1 MNQLGKKYWMIILL
15 SIVITSGCKSVEG
28 ESNNTK
34 NTGDEDLINVENTIF
49 TEELGEYYL
58 YGITLGDSKSEVIER
73 LGENY
78 KDVFDPETNGS
89 GADSILEY
97 NNLSVHLFEDKVF
110 LISIPRMDE
119 GYYEK
124 TFNEYD
130 GDKFVDW
137 QDKEDKYSL
146 SYARFFYSEETSHIL
161 MAKYDPKKNLYVSL
175 LYKDINFDETLNSPF
190 LERSLD

>member
-1 MNQLGKKYWMIILL
+1 MNKSGNKYWVIILF
-15 SIVITSGCKSVEG
+15 SIVITSGCQSVEG

-34 NTGDEDLINVENTIF
+34 NASEAELMNVENTIF

-58 YGITLGDSKSEVIER
+58 YGITLGDSKSEVKER

-78 KDVFDPETNGS
+78 KDVFDSENNGS

-97 NNLSVHLFEDKVF
+97 DNLSVHLFEDKVF

-119 GYYEK
+119 GDYEK
-124 TFNEYD
+124 IFNEYD
-130 GDKFVDW
+130 GEKFVDW

-146 SYARFFYSEETSHIL
+146 SYARFFYSEENSHIL
-161 MAKYDPKKNLYVSL
+161 MAKYDAKKNLYVSL
-175 LYKDINFDETLNSPF
+175 LYKDINFDETLKSPF
-190 LERSLD
+190 LERSVD